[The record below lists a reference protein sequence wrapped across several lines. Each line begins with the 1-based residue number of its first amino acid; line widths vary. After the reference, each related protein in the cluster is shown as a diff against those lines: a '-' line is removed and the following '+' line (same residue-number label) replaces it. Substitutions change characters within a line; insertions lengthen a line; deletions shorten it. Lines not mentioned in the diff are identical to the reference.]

1 MTLIFDKFF
10 SKSFESSLN
19 SQMLNYN
26 FNFPVQQ
33 VKEYIVELISAP
45 VKDYLI
51 CIEKYSK
58 VSSLSSRDIF
68 QFSNLED
75 ATRNLCKLVK
85 QKDDPGLKHIAVG
98 KILLNDGKIRNDGAY
113 TKYGENHAKFAEDLG
128 LMYSLE
134 SVFFLSCLGHVL
146 DELEEDLYKKLL
158 TRLVL
163 RLRLVQKLYLDSL
176 KGVVNLR
183 DCLSVLSESTFIR
196 RSSNVKTILNFLIN
210 SEEYDFRD
218 FVCKIQVEKK

>member
-1 MTLIFDKFF
+1 MNLILDKFF
-10 SKSFESSLN
+10 SRNFEGSLN

-26 FNFPVQQ
+26 FTFPVHQ
-33 VKEYIVELISAP
+33 VKEYVVELSSIP

-51 CIEKYSK
+51 YIENFSK
-58 VSSLSSRDIF
+58 VSSLSSKDIF

-75 ATRNLCKLVK
+75 ATKNLCKLVK
-85 QKDDPGLKHIAVG
+85 QKKDPGLKHIAVG
-98 KILLNDGKIRNDGAY
+98 RILLNDGKNRNDGAY

-134 SVFFLSCLGHVL
+134 SVFFLSCLGYVL

-176 KGVVNLR
+176 KGVVDLR
-183 DCLSVLSESTFIR
+183 DSLSVLSESTFVR
-196 RSSNVKTILNFLIN
+196 RSSNVKTILKFLIN
-210 SEEYDFRD
+210 SEEFDFHD
-218 FVCKIQVEKK
+218 FVSKIELGKK